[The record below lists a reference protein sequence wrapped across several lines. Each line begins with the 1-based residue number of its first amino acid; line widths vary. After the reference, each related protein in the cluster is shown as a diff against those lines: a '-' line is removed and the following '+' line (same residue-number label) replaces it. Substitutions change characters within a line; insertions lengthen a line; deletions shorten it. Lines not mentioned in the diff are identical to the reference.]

1 MSAAAIKE
9 LNDRITALEA
19 IIKTFESGKSAK
31 AEKPARSTDVSDFKK
46 WIRVVAMKEEFD
58 EFNAAAKK
66 AAEEAGSKYYAVKT
80 CNDFIKELS
89 TTAMEKL
96 RAEYD
101 EKKEAG
107 ELGMDEKV
115 KKPRAKKTDSKKEE
129 ISKSGSKSASAS
141 GSADASD
148 AEAPAKKTKKT
159 SKSAKAE
166 ESASETE
173 AAPAKKT
180 KTVSKKTETKSE
192 ETFESAVESAVE
204 SETEKPAAK
213 KAERKPRGGAGSKKA
228 AEESE
233 VSETE
238 TAAAPAPAKVE
249 EEKPAEKKIIR
260 RRAKVDTTTSD
271 E

>member
-46 WIRVVAMKEEFD
+46 WIRVVAMKDEFD

-148 AEAPAKKTKKT
+148 AEAPVKKMKKT
-159 SKSAKAE
+159 SKSAKTE

-192 ETFESAVESAVE
+192 ETFESAVD